1 MFQDYIS
8 LPLMLQMWLLVN
20 LSFSIF
26 DLSKNFLQKVVSVKC
41 GNAFAGKQQKQK
53 LAFCRSLLINM

>member
-1 MFQDYIS
+1 MLQDYIS

-26 DLSKNFLQKVVSVKC
+26 DLSKTFSQKVVSVKY
-41 GNAFAGKQQKQK
+41 GNSCWKTTKTEACF
-53 LAFCRSLLINM
+53 LP

>member
-1 MFQDYIS
+1 MLQDYIS

-26 DLSKNFLQKVVSVKC
+26 DLSKTFSQKVVSVKY
-41 GNAFAGKQQKQK
+41 GNSCWKTTKTE
-53 LAFCRSLLINM
+53 AFCHSLLINM